1 MRGRARRLA
10 SALAELGI
18 GEGDRVGTL
27 LWNQPEHLELYYGV
41 PAMGAVIHT
50 LNPRLHPDEL
60 AFIAGDAGDRA
71 IVVDESLLP
80 AFDGFRS
87 AHEFEHVIVVSQ
99 SGAVVDGALDY
110 ESLIAG
116 AEPMSWPEPHERR
129 AAAICYTSGTTG
141 RPKGVLYSHRSLV
154 LHSMAAALP
163 DAMNMSTRDT
173 VLPVVPMFH
182 ANAWGIPYTASMVG
196 AALVLPGPRL
206 DAESVLDLL
215 ADEHVTM
222 TAGVPTVWMAM
233 LNAIEA
239 EPERWD
245 LSSLRRLLVGG
256 SAVPKSMIAGYQRHD
271 LFIVQGWGMTET
283 SPLASTAIVPPEMDD
298 ATDEEKFEYRARQ
311 GTPAAFVDI
320 RARGDDGELIP
331 WDDQAMGELEVR
343 GPWVAAAYFQ
353 GSGAE
358 KFTDDGWF
366 QTGDV
371 VRINSHGCLRITDRT
386 KDLVKSGGE
395 WISSVDMENLL
406 MAHSAVAEAA
416 VIAIPDDKWGS
427 GRWRWWCSRM
437 APSASA
443 EDLREH
449 LSSGFAKWQVPERV
463 EFIDEIPRTA
473 TGKFKKIALRE
484 QFVKTAVLRTFL
496 ADRGTTT
503 TETVS
508 GAIHRVVSAEE
519 TEVRASVATAVG
531 GVVVEARELE
541 RQYGEGET
549 AVHALRGVSLAVERG
564 QLVAVMGP
572 SGSGKSTL
580 MHILAGL
587 DKPTSGTVT
596 IAGTEITGLDD
607 AQHDP
612 PAPATTSASCSSS
625 STCCRC

>member
-1 MRGRARRLA
+1 MSEPVLSGLMMDDYPLSLTTVVERAESLTADRKVVSRRPDGQIHRTTMGECVGRARRIA

-27 LWNQPEHLELYYGV
+27 LWNQSEHLELYYGV

-60 AFIAGDAGDRA
+60 GFIAGDAGDRA

-99 SGAVVDGALDY
+99 TGAVVDGALDY
-110 ESLIAG
+110 ETLIAG
-116 AEPMSWPEPHERR
+116 AEPMTWPEPHERR

-182 ANAWGIPYTASMVG
+182 ANAWGIPYTASLVG

-215 ADEHVTM
+215 ADERVTM

-233 LNAIEA
+233 LNAMEA

-245 LSSLRRLLVGG
+245 LSALKRLLVGG

-283 SPLASTAIVPPEMDD
+283 SPLASTAILPPEMDGASD
-298 ATDEEKFEYRARQ
+298 DEKFEYRARQ

-395 WISSVDMENLL
+395 WISSVDMENQL
-406 MAHSAVAEAA
+406 MGHAAVAEAA
-416 VIAIPDDKWGS
+416 VIAIPDDKWGE
-427 GRWRWWCSRM
+427 RPM
-437 APSASA
+437 AVVVLKQGADATP

-449 LSSGFAKWQVPERV
+449 LSKGFAKWQVPERV

-473 TGKFKKIALRE
+473 TGKFKKTALRE
-484 QFVKTAVLRTFL
+484 QFVKTAV
-496 ADRGTTT
+496 
-503 TETVS
+503 
-508 GAIHRVVSAEE
+508 
-519 TEVRASVATAVG
+519 
-531 GVVVEARELE
+531 
-541 RQYGEGET
+541 
-549 AVHALRGVSLAVERG
+549 
-564 QLVAVMGP
+564 
-572 SGSGKSTL
+572 
-580 MHILAGL
+580 
-587 DKPTSGTVT
+587 
-596 IAGTEITGLDD
+596 
-607 AQHDP
+607 
-612 PAPATTSASCSSS
+612 
-625 STCCRC
+625 